1 MKLLLCGGGCGDQTI
16 EANKKFNEI
25 IDHNKPLLYVPLAM
39 DENKHP
45 YDGCLEW
52 IMGEMSNVDI
62 PGIEMVRTF
71 DELASKNYYEYCA
84 IFIGG
89 GNTYKLLKGI
99 KDSGAFEKIKDYI
112 TNDGIVY
119 GGSAG
124 AIIFG
129 YDINSCLAMD
139 SNDVNLEDTKG
150 FNVLDGKSIFAHYT
164 NEKTSD
170 AHERFK
176 QYLINYSLNK
186 EEVIALPE
194 EDTIFVSNDKNT
206 IIGSRPYFR
215 FEKGEEKIQDTIN
228 LVPYTD
234 DDYEF
239 VYEVKKNAYKKYV
252 EECWGSWIEEDQRT
266 YFEKFITIVRNNAYI
281 IVDGDKKIGFYNGEI
296 LENGNYEVGN
306 ICIIPEY
313 QGKGIGT
320 KILKEKLDENK
331 DRNIEI
337 QYFKQNPVGKLY
349 ERLGFVPS
357 GETQFHYQ
365 MMKPKQE
372 ILKK

>member
-1 MKLLLCGGGCGDQTI
+1 MKLLLCGGGCGEQTI

-52 IMGEMSNVDI
+52 ITGEMSNVDI

-71 DELASKNYYEYCA
+71 DELAGKNYYDYCA

-112 TNDGIVY
+112 NNDGIVY

-139 SNDVNLEDTKG
+139 TNDVNLVDTKG

-164 NEKTSD
+164 NEKTPEV
-170 AHERFK
+170 HEKYK
-176 QYLINYSLNK
+176 QYLSSYSSNQ
-186 EEVIALPE
+186 EEVVALPE
-194 EDTIFVSNDKNT
+194 EDTIFVNNGVFEL
-206 IIGSRPYFR
+206 IGSRPY
-215 FEKGEEKIQDTIN
+215 
-228 LVPYTD
+228 
-234 DDYEF
+234 YEF
-239 VYEVKKNAYKKYV
+239 ITGKENVK
-252 EECWGSWIEEDQRT
+252 EIEGS
-266 YFEKFITIVRNNAYI
+266 
-281 IVDGDKKIGFYNGEI
+281 
-296 LENGNYEVGN
+296 
-306 ICIIPEY
+306 
-313 QGKGIGT
+313 
-320 KILKEKLDENK
+320 KLI
-331 DRNIEI
+331 R
-337 QYFKQNPVGKLY
+337 
-349 ERLGFVPS
+349 
-357 GETQFHYQ
+357 
-365 MMKPKQE
+365 
-372 ILKK
+372 